1 MAIRNS
7 LNHFNKV
14 RFKHDGI
21 QYSASVHFYP
31 VSYSSEVVKVFFI
44 RSALNH
50 YHNQRWSRGHKAR
63 KAKAKNSPFEDRP
76 FRGQVRNARGQGY
89 RASVLK
95 KKVFKKVSGDL
106 KKKKEFSGQLQK
118 KVFKNFF
125 QAICKIFTIQNIVL
139 SSSRGQG
146 NFQRLEASRPRPRSS
161 KCVREDS
168 TSDDNS

>member
-21 QYSASVHFYP
+21 QYSASMHFYP

-50 YHNQRWSRGHKAR
+50 YHNQRWSRGH
-63 KAKAKNSPFEDRP
+63 KAKNSPFEDRP

-106 KKKKEFSGQLQK
+106 KKKKRIFRPTPKKGVQKFFSGDLQNFYNSK
-118 KVFKNFF
+118 YCAVLEQRTGQFSKTWGFEAKAKVFKM
-125 QAICKIFTIQNIVL
+125 CP
-139 SSSRGQG
+139 RG
-146 NFQRLEASRPRPRSS
+146 LHLWW
-161 KCVREDS
+161 
-168 TSDDNS
+168 